1 MKLLRRRRP
10 VVSVVIPVYN
20 VAGFLP
26 ECLGSVL
33 DQSHRELE
41 VVIVDDGS
49 TDASGSIA
57 DDYAAHDP
65 RVHVIHTEN
74 RGLGAARNEGV
85 RHASGRYLTFLD
97 SDDVLPTK
105 AYPVM
110 VKQLESAGSDF
121 VSGSFV
127 RWENGG
133 LQEPPWMRRLHSRR
147 RVGIR
152 ADDHPEILGDVM
164 AWDKM
169 FRRSFWDSAG
179 LSWPEGI
186 LYEDQPTTTKAFLR
200 GRFDV
205 IPETVY
211 HWRIRSDGSSLT
223 QQRSSVQDLVDR
235 IETKRM
241 TLSTVLAEGS
251 PQVQEMF
258 VDRVLAGDMWRY
270 FVEIPGAPDA
280 WWSLLRAC
288 VLEFWGSRSL
298 VHSGLVPVHRLTG
311 WLVEQDRRS
320 DAVAV
325 MEYAARHDVPR
336 VTDPTGQQRID
347 IPVIAM
353 DTVDPAASV
362 VRPHERR
369 VGVKD

>member
-1 MKLLRRRRP
+1 M
-10 VVSVVIPVYN
+10 IPVYN
-20 VAGFLP
+20 VADFLP
-26 ECLGSVL
+26 ECLASLLG
-33 DQSHRELE
+33 QTHRELE

-57 DDYAAHDP
+57 DDYAARDP
-65 RVHVIHTEN
+65 RLHVVHTEN

-85 RHASGRYLTFLD
+85 RHASGRYLVFLD
-97 SDDVLPTK
+97 SDDVLPPK

-110 VKQLESAGSDF
+110 VRQLEAAGSDF

-133 LQEPPWMRRLHSRR
+133 LHEPPWMRRLHSRR

-205 IPETVY
+205 IPETRLPLADP
-211 HWRIRSDGSSLT
+211 HRRL
-223 QQRSSVQDLVDR
+223 LAHPA
-235 IETKRM
+235 
-241 TLSTVLAEGS
+241 TVL
-251 PQVQEMF
+251 
-258 VDRVLAGDMWRY
+258 
-270 FVEIPGAPDA
+270 GA
-280 WWSLLRAC
+280 
-288 VLEFWGSRSL
+288 GSRRPDRDQADDACDGAVGGFAAGPGDVRGPRAGRRHVALLHRDPGCSRRL
-298 VHSGLVPVHRLTG
+298 VVAPARRASWSSGDLGRWST
-311 WLVEQDRRS
+311 
-320 DAVAV
+320 
-325 MEYAARHDVPR
+325 
-336 VTDPTGQQRID
+336 
-347 IPVIAM
+347 
-353 DTVDPAASV
+353 AAS
-362 VRPHERR
+362 RR
-369 VGVKD
+369 CTG